1 VTKYWRRLHNE
12 EPHNL
17 YPAPNIIRV
26 IKSRE
31 MRMAGLTRM
40 EEMRNVY
47 NILVGKSEGTRL
59 LGRPRSKL
67 EDNIRMDLI
76 EVWIH
81 PAQDRDH

>member
-1 VTKYWRRLHNE
+1 
-12 EPHNL
+12 
-17 YPAPNIIRV
+17 
-26 IKSRE
+26 
-31 MRMAGLTRM
+31 MAGLTRM